1 MKITAVVL
9 AALAPAAAAATAAAA
24 AAAEVANSFK
34 HSNGVTLQKHS
45 LSTDATS
52 SGNHRN
58 EL

>member
-1 MKITAVVL
+1 MKITAAVL
-9 AALAPAAAAATAAAA
+9 AALAPAAAA

-34 HSNGVTLQKHS
+34 HSDGLTLQKHS